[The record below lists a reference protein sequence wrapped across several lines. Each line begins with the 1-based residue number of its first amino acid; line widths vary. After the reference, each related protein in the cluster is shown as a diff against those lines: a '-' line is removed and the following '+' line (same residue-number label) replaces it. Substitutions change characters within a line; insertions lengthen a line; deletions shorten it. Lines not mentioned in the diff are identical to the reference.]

1 MTYTKATTASFSQRI
16 AGLLSALIIGLLLS
30 ACQMPSYSPPGG
42 SSGPSGSSG
51 GGGGASGGGGSSGGG
66 SSGGGSS
73 GGGASGGGMPGGE
86 MPGGEMPGGEMP
98 GGGMPG
104 GSQPGEQSGGQSGDP
119 QGADGSGSAGSA
131 GDGQSVEDLDKALD
145 DSLDG
150 FDDAVGG
157 SGKGTSEI
165 DILSPSGSTGMEN
178 NSDEPLFEEGSEG
191 GMAEANAELE
201 KRAAEGS
208 GEGSDG
214 AESSDG
220 AEGAEGSEG
229 SEGSQSE
236 GGKTQGQDSGGSA
249 GAEGSQGE
257 ALPIPEDIDDGQGDD
272 IVERQIRDAAMK
284 ETDPVLRERLWD
296 EYRRIKNQ

>member
-1 MTYTKATTASFSQRI
+1 
-16 AGLLSALIIGLLLS
+16 
-30 ACQMPSYSPPGG
+30 
-42 SSGPSGSSG
+42 
-51 GGGGASGGGGSSGGG
+51 
-66 SSGGGSS
+66 
-73 GGGASGGGMPGGE
+73 MPGG
-86 MPGGEMPGGEMP
+86 GMPGGEMP

-220 AEGAEGSEG
+220 AEGSEG

>member
-73 GGGASGGGMPGGE
+73 GGGSSGGGASGDG
-86 MPGGEMPGGEMP
+86 MPGGEMP

-119 QGADGSGSAGSA
+119 RGADGSGSAGSA

-214 AESSDG
+214 AE
-220 AEGAEGSEG
+220 G

>member
-86 MPGGEMPGGEMP
+86 MPGG
-98 GGGMPG
+98 GMPG

-119 QGADGSGSAGSA
+119 RGADGSGSAGSA

-214 AESSDG
+214 AE
-220 AEGAEGSEG
+220 G

>member
-1 MTYTKATTASFSQRI
+1 
-16 AGLLSALIIGLLLS
+16 
-30 ACQMPSYSPPGG
+30 
-42 SSGPSGSSG
+42 
-51 GGGGASGGGGSSGGG
+51 
-66 SSGGGSS
+66 
-73 GGGASGGGMPGGE
+73 
-86 MPGGEMPGGEMP
+86 MPGGEMP

-214 AESSDG
+214 AE
-220 AEGAEGSEG
+220 GSEG

>member
-73 GGGASGGGMPGGE
+73 GGGASGGGMPGG
-86 MPGGEMPGGEMP
+86 GMPGGEMP

-220 AEGAEGSEG
+220 AEG

>member
-73 GGGASGGGMPGGE
+73 GGGASGGG
-86 MPGGEMPGGEMP
+86 MPGGEMP

-220 AEGAEGSEG
+220 AEGAEGAEGSEG

>member
-73 GGGASGGGMPGGE
+73 GGGSSGGGASGGGMPGG
-86 MPGGEMPGGEMP
+86 GMPGGEMP

-220 AEGAEGSEG
+220 AEG

>member
-73 GGGASGGGMPGGE
+73 GGGASGGGMPGG
-86 MPGGEMPGGEMP
+86 GMPGGEMP

-220 AEGAEGSEG
+220 AEGSEG

-257 ALPIPEDIDDGQGDD
+257 ALPIPEGIDDGQGDD

>member
-66 SSGGGSS
+66 SSGGG
-73 GGGASGGGMPGGE
+73 ASGGGMPGG
-86 MPGGEMPGGEMP
+86 GMP

-191 GMAEANAELE
+191 GMTEANAELE

-214 AESSDG
+214 AESSD
-220 AEGAEGSEG
+220 GAEGSEG

>member
-51 GGGGASGGGGSSGGG
+51 GASGGGGSSGGG

-73 GGGASGGGMPGGE
+73 GGGASGGGMPGGG
-86 MPGGEMPGGEMP
+86 MPGGGMPGGEMP

-214 AESSDG
+214 AE
-220 AEGAEGSEG
+220 
-229 SEGSQSE
+229 
-236 GGKTQGQDSGGSA
+236 
-249 GAEGSQGE
+249 
-257 ALPIPEDIDDGQGDD
+257 
-272 IVERQIRDAAMK
+272 
-284 ETDPVLRERLWD
+284 
-296 EYRRIKNQ
+296 

>member
-1 MTYTKATTASFSQRI
+1 
-16 AGLLSALIIGLLLS
+16 
-30 ACQMPSYSPPGG
+30 
-42 SSGPSGSSG
+42 
-51 GGGGASGGGGSSGGG
+51 
-66 SSGGGSS
+66 
-73 GGGASGGGMPGGE
+73 
-86 MPGGEMPGGEMP
+86 
-98 GGGMPG
+98 
-104 GSQPGEQSGGQSGDP
+104 
-119 QGADGSGSAGSA
+119 
-131 GDGQSVEDLDKALD
+131 
-145 DSLDG
+145 
-150 FDDAVGG
+150 VGG

-191 GMAEANAELE
+191 GMTEANAELE

-214 AESSDG
+214 AESSD
-220 AEGAEGSEG
+220 GAEGSEG

>member
-73 GGGASGGGMPGGE
+73 GGGSSGGGASGGG
-86 MPGGEMPGGEMP
+86 MPGGEMP

-208 GEGSDG
+208 GE
-214 AESSDG
+214 SSD
-220 AEGAEGSEG
+220 GAEGSEG

>member
-73 GGGASGGGMPGGE
+73 GGGASGGGMPGG
-86 MPGGEMPGGEMP
+86 GMPGGEMP

-229 SEGSQSE
+229 SQSE

>member
-1 MTYTKATTASFSQRI
+1 
-16 AGLLSALIIGLLLS
+16 
-30 ACQMPSYSPPGG
+30 
-42 SSGPSGSSG
+42 
-51 GGGGASGGGGSSGGG
+51 
-66 SSGGGSS
+66 
-73 GGGASGGGMPGGE
+73 
-86 MPGGEMPGGEMP
+86 MPGGEMP

-214 AESSDG
+214 AEAQMALKALRARMELRALNQRAAKSRVKTVG
-220 AEGAEGSEG
+220 VQQALRGHRAKLC
-229 SEGSQSE
+229 QS
-236 GGKTQGQDSGGSA
+236 
-249 GAEGSQGE
+249 
-257 ALPIPEDIDDGQGDD
+257 P
-272 IVERQIRDAAMK
+272 
-284 ETDPVLRERLWD
+284 
-296 EYRRIKNQ
+296 RI

>member
-214 AESSDG
+214 AE
-220 AEGAEGSEG
+220 G

>member
-73 GGGASGGGMPGGE
+73 GGGSSGGGASGGG
-86 MPGGEMPGGEMP
+86 MPGGEMP

-214 AESSDG
+214 AE
-220 AEGAEGSEG
+220 G

>member
-73 GGGASGGGMPGGE
+73 GGGASGGGMPGG
-86 MPGGEMPGGEMP
+86 GMP

-104 GSQPGEQSGGQSGDP
+104 GSQPEEQSGGQSGDP

-191 GMAEANAELE
+191 GMTEANAELE

-214 AESSDG
+214 A
-220 AEGAEGSEG
+220 EG

>member
-73 GGGASGGGMPGGE
+73 GGGASGGG
-86 MPGGEMPGGEMP
+86 MPGGEMP

-214 AESSDG
+214 AE
-220 AEGAEGSEG
+220 
-229 SEGSQSE
+229 GSQSE

>member
-51 GGGGASGGGGSSGGG
+51 GASGGGGSSGGGSSGGGSSGGG

-86 MPGGEMPGGEMP
+86 MPGG
-98 GGGMPG
+98 GMPG

-119 QGADGSGSAGSA
+119 RGADGSGSAGSA

-220 AEGAEGSEG
+220 AEGSEG

-257 ALPIPEDIDDGQGDD
+257 ALPIPEDIDDGRGDD
-272 IVERQIRDAAMK
+272 FVMRQIREAALQEK
-284 ETDPVLRERLWD
+284 DPVLREKLWD
-296 EYRRIKNQ
+296 YYRRLKANKF

>member
-73 GGGASGGGMPGGE
+73 GGGASGGGMPGG
-86 MPGGEMPGGEMP
+86 GMPGGEMP

-220 AEGAEGSEG
+220 AEGSEG